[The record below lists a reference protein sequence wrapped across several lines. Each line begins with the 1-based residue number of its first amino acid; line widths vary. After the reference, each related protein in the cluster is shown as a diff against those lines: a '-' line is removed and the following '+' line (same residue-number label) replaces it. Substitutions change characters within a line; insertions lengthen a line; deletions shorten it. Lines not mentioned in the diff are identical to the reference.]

1 MPTREEN
8 LELKPESQFVT
19 KESFRE
25 ELDLVKNNLKF
36 VRSQTFNKR
45 QCQGALGI
53 FIILSVAANIV
64 LGFLLYKNQVWNI
77 IYWQIYLDLEDFFQT
92 NYETLIDVSTSN
104 FSEVKKMIKDTG
116 R

>member
-1 MPTREEN
+1 MYACIQIALMFLRIVAINVCEPLSQTLKMPTREEN
-8 LELKPESQFVT
+8 LELKPESLFVT

-64 LGFLLYKNQVWNI
+64 LGFLLYMNQVCNI
-77 IYWQIYLDLEDFFQT
+77 IY
-92 NYETLIDVSTSN
+92 
-104 FSEVKKMIKDTG
+104 
-116 R
+116 